1 MQKYKTKKV
10 SERNKVFLNM
20 FANVL
25 SFVVSLVISFFLT
38 PYITSSVGTEAY
50 GLVGLANSFVNYIQV
65 ITAALNSMASRF
77 IIIELHKKK
86 SEEANKY
93 FSSVLMANTFFA
105 IAVQMKYINNY
116 CYIIRNIKKQFIK
129 MKTEIQMI

>member
-50 GLVGLANSFVNYIQV
+50 GLVQKF
-65 ITAALNSMASRF
+65 LNKWTIFLFCS
-77 IIIELHKKK
+77 IL
-86 SEEANKY
+86 
-93 FSSVLMANTFFA
+93 FSSN
-105 IAVQMKYINNY
+105 QK
-116 CYIIRNIKKQFIK
+116 
-129 MKTEIQMI
+129 EH